1 MTKREQG
8 LNMTD
13 VELVIKIPEEI
24 YETLKNDEWLKA
36 GKTFVAKTLAVATA
50 VVNGTPLPKGHG
62 RLIDAD
68 NTLAKAW
75 ANFYKHEDEWEKKDK
90 NYLPFGRL
98 YGQNGFECCQQTI
111 VNAPTIVDA
120 EK

>member
-62 RLIDAD
+62 DLIDREELLKLPID
-68 NTLAKAW
+68 KA
-75 ANFYKHEDEWEKKDK
+75 
-90 NYLPFGRL
+90 NYPSN
-98 YGQNGFECCQQTI
+98 YI
-111 VNAPTIVDA
+111 KYAPTII
-120 EK
+120 EKDKHEN